1 MNTRDY
7 SVLMSIY
14 KKTTVQELCSSIDSI
29 LNQTVFP
36 EQFVIVC
43 DGTLEENVEKE
54 LGSYVEQY
62 KKLFTVVRLDKN
74 QGLANAL
81 NQGIL
86 VCRNELIARMD
97 SDDISLPRRCEL
109 QLNAFDDDSN
119 LALLGTATYDF
130 NDKPEI
136 SEKSYCS
143 YPTEYEEIKKVIRR
157 NDPFAHPTIMY
168 KKDVVCN
175 CGMYD
180 PSLRRRQDYD
190 LFSKMINK
198 GYIAKNLKEGLLLYK
213 FDDSNFSRIRSWE
226 SCKSRINV
234 QKRIYE
240 RGECSLN
247 DFMYIYIAMLITRI
261 IPTPIYKAIYKFIK
275 EKEK

>member
-1 MNTRDY
+1 
-7 SVLMSIY
+7 
-14 KKTTVQELCSSIDSI
+14 
-29 LNQTVFP
+29 
-36 EQFVIVC
+36 
-43 DGTLEENVEKE
+43 
-54 LGSYVEQY
+54 
-62 KKLFTVVRLDKN
+62 
-74 QGLANAL
+74 
-81 NQGIL
+81 
-86 VCRNELIARMD
+86 
-97 SDDISLPRRCEL
+97 
-109 QLNAFDDDSN
+109 
-119 LALLGTATYDF
+119 
-130 NDKPEI
+130 
-136 SEKSYCS
+136 
-143 YPTEYEEIKKVIRR
+143 
-157 NDPFAHPTIMY
+157 
-168 KKDVVCN
+168 
-175 CGMYD
+175 MYD

-261 IPTPIYKAIYKFIK
+261 IPTPIYKVIYKFIK